1 LLLSSVL
8 LSPQIQHSLN
18 TAAAATVAAV
28 AVPMAAVAEA
38 SMVAAVEASTV
49 VAALMA
55 ARGLQAELQAEEVT
69 PKAAALVVDQRRGVT
84 EPAAVHP
91 AALELAAIPVRPEII
106 RRMFV
111 PQSTMAS
118 GIRSATP
125 VVPRV

>member
-28 AVPMAAVAEA
+28 AVPMAAEAAVA
-38 SMVAAVEASTV
+38 SMV
-49 VAALMA
+49 VAELMA
-55 ARGLQAELQAEEVT
+55 ARGLQAEEVT

-91 AALELAAIPVRPEII
+91 AALKLAAIPARPEII